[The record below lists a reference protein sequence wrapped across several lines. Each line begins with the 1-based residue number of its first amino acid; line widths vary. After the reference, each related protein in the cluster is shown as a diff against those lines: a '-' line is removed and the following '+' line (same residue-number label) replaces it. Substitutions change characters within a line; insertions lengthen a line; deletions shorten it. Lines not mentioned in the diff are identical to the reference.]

1 MPKQGTKEDIK
12 IKKLLKDSASKQK
25 IQWLYINRI
34 CLCVI
39 TFLVSLCFFN
49 QLHKIAVDYIY
60 TTPTTDNNILGQ
72 MSGSDQKKAMELT
85 KQDNYFLDRFKS
97 NINVT
102 EQQLSK
108 VIANSNYY
116 KEATEEE
123 IQTATKRIYG
133 KLQVIQTENMQWF
146 ELLLSIAFSVIAY
159 EAPVWILIFQRKMRA
174 LEMENEVM
182 QFQTIILMLMK
193 IERVNVEIILEWL
206 ERYSN
211 IFREPITK
219 CVNNFESGGWEALE
233 ELKEDVSYLPFIRII
248 ESMQAAVE
256 KIPIQDAFDELDSER
271 AYYQEKRKES
281 NERLISKKG
290 LIGKAIGFAPMICMF
305 VGYLIVPLVVIGLLN
320 MTNAFSTMSGM
331 I

>member
-1 MPKQGTKEDIK
+1 M
-12 IKKLLKDSASKQK
+12 LKDSASKQK

-39 TFLVSLCFFN
+39 TFFVSLWFFN

-108 VIANSNYY
+108 AIANSNYY

-146 ELLLSIAFSVIAY
+146 ELLLSIAFSAIAY

-174 LEMENEVM
+174 LEM
-182 QFQTIILMLMK
+182 
-193 IERVNVEIILEWL
+193 
-206 ERYSN
+206 
-211 IFREPITK
+211 
-219 CVNNFESGGWEALE
+219 
-233 ELKEDVSYLPFIRII
+233 
-248 ESMQAAVE
+248 
-256 KIPIQDAFDELDSER
+256 
-271 AYYQEKRKES
+271 
-281 NERLISKKG
+281 
-290 LIGKAIGFAPMICMF
+290 
-305 VGYLIVPLVVIGLLN
+305 
-320 MTNAFSTMSGM
+320 
-331 I
+331 